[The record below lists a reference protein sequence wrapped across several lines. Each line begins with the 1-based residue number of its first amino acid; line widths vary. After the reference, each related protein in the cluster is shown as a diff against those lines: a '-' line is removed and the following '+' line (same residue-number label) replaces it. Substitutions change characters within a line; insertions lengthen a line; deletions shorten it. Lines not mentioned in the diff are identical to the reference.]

1 MIRKLIDDY
10 WFGANILLGW
20 DTEMYD
26 YPPLKWYCEKMELGE
41 TLTYDAFIPKILAS
55 YLPLDKTIYDSLSA
69 QTKSNISSIVER
81 LFKKNIARSL
91 PYYNRDDFECELSVF
106 VANNMRAIEK
116 WSNDW
121 AKNIIELTTTEL
133 KETSSANTVITN
145 GNSKIINK
153 ASDTPQ
159 SKVTTI
165 DDGYLSSIN
174 DNTATNET
182 TNDSTQTIK
191 NIDPQKIKGYY
202 ESLNEM
208 IDAFSDKGKYLFSS
222 FE

>member
-10 WFGANILLGW
+10 WFDENTLLGW
-20 DTEMYD
+20 DTERYD
-26 YPPLKWYCEKMELGE
+26 YPSLKWYCDKKELGG
-41 TLTYDAFIPKILAS
+41 TLTYDAFITQILAS
-55 YLPLDKTIYDSLSA
+55 ALPQDKTIYDSLSV
-69 QTKSNISSIVER
+69 QTKTNISNVVER
-81 LFKKNIARSL
+81 MFKKNITRSL
-91 PYYNRDDFECELSVF
+91 PYYNRFDFECELSVF

-121 AKNIIELTTTEL
+121 SKNIIELTTTEL
-133 KETSSANTVITN
+133 KETSSANTASTN

-174 DNTATNET
+174 DNTTTNEATN
-182 TNDSTQTIK
+182 NSTQTIK

-202 ESLNEM
+202 DALNEM